1 MLWRRLLPLTF
12 AQEVASSLPHISS
25 GATPT
30 SPIVFQKATSSTVA
44 HGDAIRLPPHAAQ
57 VDYEGEVGV
66 MIGRLCRRV
75 AAADALAHV
84 FGVLPLNDGIT
95 CAPQPLLRADLHRSS
110 PVSARDLQAR
120 HQQWFLAKSA
130 DTFCPLGP
138 FILPLRAEG
147 LPPLDAA
154 SLGLRT
160 WVNGELRQSGNTAQ
174 LLFGLPGGFAWA
186 GARR

>member
-1 MLWRRLLPLTF
+1 M
-12 AQEVASSLPHISS
+12 V
-25 GATPT
+25 
-30 SPIVFQKATSSTVA
+30 
-44 HGDAIRLPPHAAQ
+44 
-57 VDYEGEVGV
+57 
-66 MIGRLCRRV
+66 IGRLCRRV

-84 FGVLPLNDGIT
+84 FGVLPLNDGEYSE
-95 CAPQPLLRADLHRSS
+95 APTLLRADLHRSS

-130 DTFCPLGP
+130 DTFCPVGP

-147 LPPLDAA
+147 LAPLDAA

-174 LLFGLPGGFAWA
+174 LLFGLPQLIECISAVITLRPGDVIATGTPAGVGAGFSPPRWLAA
-186 GARR
+186 GDVVRVEIDDNGARLCVLENEVRNS